1 MTKNLYELQAPTSW
15 AAPPE
20 RFSFSSLQ
28 AIEACPRKW
37 QLLNSTWGEFGR
49 FPQRSHPKAIEG
61 SIIHEAIEQLIKALG
76 QQGMPSIGSPRFQKA
91 LDACGF
97 WDYFGAEIQRQ
108 NEKLAKH
115 PRRGPFFTVRTPPR
129 ELANQA
135 IRLLRSQYKP
145 LDGEPLP
152 LAQETSPPNA
162 KPKNLKKLLDKLG
175 ALPEAEVSH
184 PSLPF
189 DGIIDLVEAKEGQT
203 RIVDFKTGKKKEQ
216 HLQQLEYY
224 GVLWWRHSGEAPQ
237 QVAVQYLN
245 EELERNVS
253 VEHLE
258 AAEKG
263 LKRRIALAKTL
274 LSETPAEAR
283 PGEGCRFCP
292 VRARCEEGWAAYQA
306 SLATV
311 LAGTG
316 DVEIVVSTK
325 PSPTGFLGKVG
336 KKEKSVVYPS
346 ALKDQ
351 LPEIEVGTRLRLVD
365 AVFSEEGKTVEI
377 RPWTEVFLVT

>member
-1 MTKNLYELQAPTSW
+1 MAAVGAAAAVPGGVTDVVGLTSVLQSAQSPDATL
-15 AAPPE
+15 
-20 RFSFSSLQ
+20 RGQ
-28 AIEACPRKW
+28 A
-37 QLLNSTWGEFGR
+37 
-49 FPQRSHPKAIEG
+49 
-61 SIIHEAIEQLIKALG
+61 
-76 QQGMPSIGSPRFQKA
+76 
-91 LDACGF
+91 
-97 WDYFGAEIQRQ
+97 
-108 NEKLAKH
+108 
-115 PRRGPFFTVRTPPR
+115 
-129 ELANQA
+129 
-135 IRLLRSQYKP
+135 
-145 LDGEPLP
+145 
-152 LAQETSPPNA
+152 
-162 KPKNLKKLLDKLG
+162 
-175 ALPEAEVSH
+175 
-184 PSLPF
+184 
-189 DGIIDLVEAKEGQT
+189 
-203 RIVDFKTGKKKEQ
+203 EQ